1 MIDLRKLHPRHWDFR
16 LIWDVLMVWVALT
29 NLTLIL
35 FDLTYLMLR
44 PYYLDFV
51 PVVTRVYDPVKGI
64 TPHPLTDAL
73 VSETRALGQLLALDP
88 GSPGVQRRVDDVRR
102 LTVRVLRENPFD
114 RSGQERTLEVL
125 KILIAQQK
133 DLADFEKVHGPKIQA
148 VDDQIKKLQDEI
160 SKLAKGNARKR
171 GTCY

>member
-16 LIWDVLMVWVALT
+16 LIWDVLMVWIALT

-125 KILIAQQK
+125 K
-133 DLADFEKVHGPKIQA
+133 
-148 VDDQIKKLQDEI
+148 
-160 SKLAKGNARKR
+160 N
-171 GTCY
+171 

>member
-1 MIDLRKLHPRHWDFR
+1 MIDLRKLHPRYWDFR

-64 TPHPLTDAL
+64 TPHPLTD
-73 VSETRALGQLLALDP
+73 G
-88 GSPGVQRRVDDVRR
+88 
-102 LTVRVLRENPFD
+102 
-114 RSGQERTLEVL
+114 
-125 KILIAQQK
+125 
-133 DLADFEKVHGPKIQA
+133 
-148 VDDQIKKLQDEI
+148 
-160 SKLAKGNARKR
+160 
-171 GTCY
+171 